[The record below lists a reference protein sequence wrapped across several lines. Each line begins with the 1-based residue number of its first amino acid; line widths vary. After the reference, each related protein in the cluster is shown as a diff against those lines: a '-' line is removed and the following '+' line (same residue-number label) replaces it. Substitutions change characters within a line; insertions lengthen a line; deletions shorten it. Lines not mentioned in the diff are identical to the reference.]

1 MLNYLDTQNILFTR
15 AIKITIEQYLFIAQ
29 VVLGEDKA
37 VAYGMVFDRENFV
50 KNVATED
57 EEDYLSSVQRK
68 AEQLLDTQECKQLQE
83 LLSES
88 YQQDIQAQASTLK
101 DYKFSGADIQQLLA
115 NLLHNRTGEGDNLD
129 EASVKDVISLIKMM
143 YEQGA
148 LDSGDPFTKHFIT
161 VHDPFNA
168 LCTICNRE
176 FAAYPGMDC
185 ICPHC
190 NQVYKWSEQE
200 KRFYP
205 NTIKL

>member
-15 AIKITIEQYLFIAQ
+15 AIKITIEQYLFVAQ

-68 AEQLLDTQECKQLQE
+68 AEQLIDTQECKQLQE
-83 LLSES
+83 LLAES
-88 YQQDIQAQASTLK
+88 YQQDIQAKASTLK

-148 LDSGDPFTKHFIT
+148 LDSGDSFTKHFIT

-168 LCTICNRE
+168 LCTTCNRE
-176 FAAYPGMDC
+176 FDAYPGMDC
-185 ICPHC
+185 KCPHC

>member
-15 AIKITIEQYLFIAQ
+15 AIKITIEQYLFVAQ

-83 LLSES
+83 LLAES
-88 YQQDIQAQASTLK
+88 YQQDIQAKASTLK

-148 LDSGDPFTKHFIT
+148 LDSGDSFTKHFIT

-168 LCTICNRE
+168 LCTTCNR
-176 FAAYPGMDC
+176 
-185 ICPHC
+185 
-190 NQVYKWSEQE
+190 
-200 KRFYP
+200 
-205 NTIKL
+205 